1 MTSKVSVT
9 HPPPPPTEVPPL
21 ASSTGLD
28 DRTLHRWMCMARAME
43 KRTVEL
49 YRQGVITGG
58 CYTGIG
64 NEGTSVAAA
73 LALESGDVLVPTHR
87 DLGAHLV
94 RGHGPLEIA
103 RQYLKRDSA
112 QTRGRDSGLHLGR
125 EGSNVVGMISHLGH
139 MMPVACGIALAEKQQ
154 GRDRVV
160 LTTIGDGAS
169 SLGDVH
175 ESMNFAA
182 IQRLAVIFLIE
193 NNQYAYSTPTT
204 LQYACESL
212 SDRASGYGMPGRW
225 VDGTDPYA
233 VHHAV
238 REALERGREGA
249 GPSLIESRTMRMR
262 GHSEHDDFAYV
273 PPPLVEAWSRWD
285 PLERLKAHL
294 AARFE
299 ADELAATEAEVK
311 AEVDAAFEAAQ
322 AEPEAQASAAQEG
335 VFRRW
340 DPAWTVPEGDWELP

>member
-1 MTSKVSVT
+1 
-9 HPPPPPTEVPPL
+9 
-21 ASSTGLD
+21 
-28 DRTLHRWMCMARAME
+28 MARAME
-43 KRTVEL
+43 HRTVEL

-64 NEGTSVAAA
+64 NEATSVGAA
-73 LALESGDVLVPTHR
+73 LALQDGDVLVPTHR

-125 EGSNVVGMISHLGH
+125 EGGDVVGMISHLGH
-139 MMPVACGIALAEKQQ
+139 MMPVACGIALAEKQV
-154 GRDRVV
+154 GSDRVV

-175 ESMNFAA
+175 ESLNFAA
-182 IQRLAVIFLIE
+182 IHRLAVVFVIE

-204 LQYACESL
+204 LQYACERL
-212 SDRASGYGMPGRW
+212 SDRAPGYGMPGRCL
-225 VDGTDPYA
+225 DGTDPSLVHATVTEA
-233 VHHAV
+233 V
-238 REALERGREGA
+238 ERGRRGD

-273 PPPLVEAWSRWD
+273 PSELMGSWAAWD
-285 PLERLKAHL
+285 PLGRLRAHL
-294 AARFE
+294 EGRVPSEELE
-299 ADELAATEAEVK
+299 AVEDELRR
-311 AEVDAAFEAAQ
+311 EVDAAFEAARS
-322 AEPEAQASAAQEG
+322 EPDPDPKGAGAG

-340 DPAWTVPEGDWELP
+340 KPDWTTPDGSEWELP